1 MKVSQLGTG
10 IYVLGY
16 HSKCSNEPI
25 LMVWPK
31 PLLTEFGIHHR
42 LENCEPFAKN
52 PSMVLLKSV
61 KLLKHS
67 FSPCTQD
74 SLSQVGTI
82 HQIIQDDVRLNCIL
96 FLTFVDFYS
105 TCDIFAIN
113 MS

>member
-1 MKVSQLGTG
+1 MV
-10 IYVLGY
+10 GY
-16 HSKCSNEPI
+16 CLDEPI
-25 LMVWPK
+25 FMTVTK
-31 PLLTEFGIHHR
+31 PMLTEFGIHHR

-82 HQIIQDDVRLNCIL
+82 HQLIQDDVRLNCIL
-96 FLTFVDFYS
+96 FLTFVDLYS
-105 TCDIFAIN
+105 TCDIFAFN

>member
-1 MKVSQLGTG
+1 M
-10 IYVLGY
+10 GY
-16 HSKCSNEPI
+16 CLNRLYEPI
-25 LMVWPK
+25 FTAVSK

-82 HQIIQDDVRLNCIL
+82 HQIIQDYVCAIELY
-96 FLTFVDFYS
+96 FVSYF
-105 TCDIFAIN
+105 C
-113 MS
+113 

>member
-1 MKVSQLGTG
+1 MGHLLYRLDEPVLIAVS
-10 IYVLGY
+10 
-16 HSKCSNEPI
+16 
-25 LMVWPK
+25 K

-52 PSMVLLKSV
+52 PIMVLLKSV

-67 FSPCTQD
+67 FSPCTKD

-82 HQIIQDDVRLNCIL
+82 HQIILDDVRLNCIL